1 MHLHAHMHARTHT
14 CMHACVCVCLPV
26 CLCVYACTDAC
37 MHLYVC
43 CHKILTGAL
52 IEASRA
58 LIGSLAMHTHTPQP
72 RNLHT
77 RPPQLP
83 THVPAGAVVQ
93 AGRAGRPHALGYPQ
107 RRHGAT
113 RGEAHLLHVCRSC
126 RCRDTYVTHVVCGQV
141 GDAKRTVQEGEQDD
155 DLVGEAATARQA
167 VRMMNDV
174 GGARHLS
181 PWMRTAR
188 AIYLCVSVCV

>member
-58 LIGSLAMHTHTPQP
+58 LIGSLAMHTHLSHAIYT
-72 RNLHT
+72 RVHLSYLHT
-77 RPPQLP
+77 CLQELSFKRDELADRMRWAIRNDV
-83 THVPAGAVVQ
+83 TVRREERHICCMRAGAVDVETHMLHMLC
-93 AGRAGRPHALGYPQ
+93 AGRWATPRGRCKKGNRTTTWSARLQ
-107 RRHGAT
+107 RLAR
-113 RGEAHLLHVCRSC
+113 
-126 RCRDTYVTHVVCGQV
+126 RC
-141 GDAKRTVQEGEQDD
+141 E
-155 DLVGEAATARQA
+155 
-167 VRMMNDV
+167 
-174 GGARHLS
+174 
-181 PWMRTAR
+181 
-188 AIYLCVSVCV
+188 

>member
-1 MHLHAHMHARTHT
+1 M
-14 CMHACVCVCLPV
+14 
-26 CLCVYACTDAC
+26 
-37 MHLYVC
+37 
-43 CHKILTGAL
+43 
-52 IEASRA
+52 
-58 LIGSLAMHTHTPQP
+58 
-72 RNLHT
+72 
-77 RPPQLP
+77 
-83 THVPAGAVVQ
+83 
-93 AGRAGRPHALGYPQ
+93 
-107 RRHGAT
+107 
-113 RGEAHLLHVCRSC
+113 
-126 RCRDTYVTHVVCGQV
+126 CGQV